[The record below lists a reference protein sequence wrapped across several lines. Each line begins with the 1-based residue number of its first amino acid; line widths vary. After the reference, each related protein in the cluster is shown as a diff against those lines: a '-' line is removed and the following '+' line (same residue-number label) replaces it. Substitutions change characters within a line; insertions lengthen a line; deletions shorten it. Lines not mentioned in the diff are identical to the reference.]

1 MVPQRI
7 LVFLLTQSSD
17 IISPFIWFVSS
28 RECVV
33 EFRKCVQVN
42 WWLIVAMSPLYL
54 QVSSAEQICFSGQ
67 THSTYHVVTYIHRHT
82 NPLLCRNTATEI
94 HLPVLLMSSQ
104 MTSSVLG
111 GCVCFMF
118 TSYTLNNSTCSFIVL
133 MPSVRIY
140 NVNNHENKGK
150 NY

>member
-1 MVPQRI
+1 MCSSQLMTHCGHVP
-7 LVFLLTQSSD
+7 
-17 IISPFIWFVSS
+17 IISTGFVCRANLLLRSNTQHIS
-28 RECVV
+28 CGHIYTQYVGYKLLNMRT
-33 EFRKCVQVN
+33 F
-42 WWLIVAMSPLYL
+42 
-54 QVSSAEQICFSGQ
+54 
-67 THSTYHVVTYIHRHT
+67 T